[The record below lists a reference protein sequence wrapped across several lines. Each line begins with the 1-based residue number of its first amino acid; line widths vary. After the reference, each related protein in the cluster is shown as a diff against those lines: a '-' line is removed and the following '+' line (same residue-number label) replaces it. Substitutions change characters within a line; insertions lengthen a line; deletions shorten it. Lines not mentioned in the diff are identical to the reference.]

1 MDSFSDTIR
10 VLVVDDHPMV
20 REGLRSM
27 LDGSEIEIV
36 TEAGTAAAA
45 VEAAERD
52 RPDVIL
58 LDIELADGDG
68 LSVLAEIKARMPG
81 ARVLIVTMHDESRL
95 VRQAIAAGAAGYV
108 LKGVSR
114 RELLAA
120 IRAVR
125 DGESV
130 LDPELLRGLVAA
142 APVEP
147 RLGPRPA
154 DQLTAVDCDVLRLV
168 AQGLT
173 NREIAGRMRWSVAT
187 AKKYVQ
193 RILGKLG
200 VSDRTQAAVE
210 AMRVRLLD

>member
-1 MDSFSDTIR
+1 MDSAPAIR

-27 LDGSEIEIV
+27 LDGPEIEV
-36 TEAGTAAAA
+36 VAETGTAAGAM
-45 VEAAERD
+45 EAAERT
-52 RPDVIL
+52 RPDVVL

-68 LSVLAEIKARMPG
+68 LGVLAAIMARMPDT
-81 ARVLIVTMHDESRL
+81 RVLIVTMHDESRL
-95 VRQAIAAGAAGYV
+95 VRQAIETGAAGYV

-120 IRAVR
+120 VRAVR

-130 LDPELLRGLVAA
+130 LDPDLLRSLVTE
-142 APVEP
+142 APAEQRP
-147 RLGPRPA
+147 GPRAA
-154 DQLTAVDCDVLRLV
+154 DQLTTVDRDVLRLV

-173 NREIAGRMRWSVAT
+173 NREIADRMHWSLAT

-210 AMRVRLLD
+210 AMRIRLLD

>member
-1 MDSFSDTIR
+1 MDSAPGAIR

-27 LDGSEIEIV
+27 LDGDGIEV
-36 TEAGTAAAA
+36 VAEAGTAADA
-45 VEAAERD
+45 VEAAERA
-52 RPDVIL
+52 RPDVVL
-58 LDIELADGDG
+58 LDIELPDGDG
-68 LSVLAEIKARMPG
+68 LGVLAGIKARMPG
-81 ARVLIVTMHDESRL
+81 TSVLIVTMHDESRL
-95 VRQAIAAGAAGYV
+95 VRQAIEAGAAGYI
-108 LKGVSR
+108 LKGVGR

-120 IRAVR
+120 VRAVR

-130 LDPELLRGLVAA
+130 LDPDLLRSLVAET
-142 APVEP
+142 PVERRP
-147 RLGPRPA
+147 GPGSADRL
-154 DQLTAVDCDVLRLV
+154 TTVDCDVLRLV

-173 NREIAGRMRWSVAT
+173 NREIADRMRWSVAT

-210 AMRVRLLD
+210 AMRIGLLG

>member
-45 VEAAERD
+45 VEAVERD

-68 LSVLAEIKARMPG
+68 LSVLAEIKDRMPG

-210 AMRVRLLD
+210 AMRIRLLD